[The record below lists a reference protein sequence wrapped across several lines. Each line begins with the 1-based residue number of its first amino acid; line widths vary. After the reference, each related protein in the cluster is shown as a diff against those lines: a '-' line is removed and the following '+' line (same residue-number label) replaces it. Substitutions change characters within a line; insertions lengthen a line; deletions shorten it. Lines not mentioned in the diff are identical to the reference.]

1 MVRGARG
8 DTAVRG
14 NAIVLA
20 SGWLPING
28 VEALI
33 ELLGAREL
41 PLAEDSPKNGNT
53 SNRRSY
59 GNNHGQGGAF
69 GVVIIVGSGA

>member
-1 MVRGARG
+1 M
-8 DTAVRG
+8 RG

-41 PLAEDSPKNGNT
+41 PFAEDGPEDSDT
-53 SNRRSY
+53 SNGGSY
-59 GNNHGQGGAF
+59 GDNNG
-69 GVVIIVGSGA
+69 